1 MNIDTYYLDLEKV
14 SKLQTTEERDRI
26 HTYYMD
32 MMSSFSE
39 NRKSIGTSIFYTLYQ
54 AGFLKEIRDEK
65 LDKILS

>member
-26 HTYYMD
+26 HSYYMD
-32 MMSSFSE
+32 MMSCFSD

>member
-1 MNIDTYYLDLEKV
+1 MNIDTYYLDLEMV

-32 MMSSFSE
+32 MMNCFSE

>member
-32 MMSSFSE
+32 MMNCFSE
-39 NRKSIGTSIFYTLYQ
+39 NRKSIGISIFYTLYQ

>member
-32 MMSSFSE
+32 MMSCFFD
-39 NRKSIGTSIFYTLYQ
+39 NRNSIGTSIFYTLYQ

-65 LDKILS
+65 LDKLLS